1 MGKVFKLIVF
11 MLFLAVIGVNAA
23 LWHQLQQAKDEVKA
37 FHQHLMQEMHSQKTA
52 TADTELKLKPLQDK
66 LAAQENAIASLSN
79 QIPKDD
85 HAWKAAEVVYLV
97 RMANLQLNVQ
107 HDIPNALF
115 LLRQAQNHLNTLHDP
130 AFDSFQAELMKNISL
145 LQSVPAL
152 DKDTL
157 MTQLSNLRDEVP
169 NLSILVSPKPN
180 TSIVEQTS
188 HEAHKKWWHR
198 AWNNIKASFKQLVV
212 VRHQD
217 DEIPAL
223 MSPEQQI
230 YLQENLQ
237 LLIMQAQWALLN
249 HDANLYQN
257 SLKLAKSW
265 VEKYYVQNSA
275 DTQQF
280 LKMLAQLQGQNISP
294 KVPDLSQMLSL
305 VHEG

>member
-1 MGKVFKLIVF
+1 MGKVFKLVVF
-11 MLFLAVIGVNAA
+11 MLFLAVIGLNAA

-66 LAAQENAIASLSN
+66 LAAQDSAIASLSN

-85 HAWKAAEVVYLV
+85 HAWKTAEIIYLV

-130 AFDSFQAELMKNISL
+130 ALDNFQAALMKNISS
-145 LQSVPAL
+145 LQSLPAI

-157 MTQLSNLRDEVP
+157 ITQLNNLRDEVP

-180 TSIVEQTS
+180 TSIIEQTS
-188 HEAHKKWWHR
+188 HETHKKWWHR
-198 AWNNIKASFKQLVV
+198 AWNNIKASLKQLVV

-217 DEIPAL
+217 DEIPPL

-249 HDANLYQN
+249 HDASLYQ
-257 SLKLAKSW
+257 STLKQAKSW

-305 VHEG
+305 VRED